1 MHIVG
6 HTCYLFKTLSS
17 PFKKQHSLLQILV
30 FFKIM
35 KFGKKKP
42 PILDINQNDHS
53 IILNKSF
60 LTQLIQLVIFFFLA
74 KW

>member
-1 MHIVG
+1 
-6 HTCYLFKTLSS
+6 
-17 PFKKQHSLLQILV
+17 
-30 FFKIM
+30 M

-42 PILDINQNDHS
+42 TILDINQNDHS

-60 LTQLIQLVIFFFLA
+60 LTQIIQLVIFFFLA